1 MPDVKTYQPTG
12 LFPDKA
18 TKIAFR
24 VAAARVIATQMNCFN
39 TADEP
44 VMTDLNPV
52 TEIDLLM
59 FDYDA
64 ETSQSGVDMQV
75 EVGAF
80 RYPDRMVNITERLE
94 AIKEALVDL
103 LPEGRKQLS
112 LTFTPIEAA
121 HWVFTE

>member
-1 MPDVKTYQPTG
+1 MPDVKTYQPDG

-18 TKIAFR
+18 AKIAFR
-24 VAAARVIATQMNCFN
+24 VAAAKIVAAQMNCFN
-39 TADEP
+39 AAEEP
-44 VMTDLNPV
+44 VMMDLNPV

-59 FDYDA
+59 FDYDPDLC
-64 ETSQSGVDMQV
+64 QSGVDMQV
-75 EVGAF
+75 ELGAF
-80 RYPDRMVNITERLE
+80 RYPDRMVNITGRLE

-103 LPEGRKQLS
+103 LPEGHNQLS